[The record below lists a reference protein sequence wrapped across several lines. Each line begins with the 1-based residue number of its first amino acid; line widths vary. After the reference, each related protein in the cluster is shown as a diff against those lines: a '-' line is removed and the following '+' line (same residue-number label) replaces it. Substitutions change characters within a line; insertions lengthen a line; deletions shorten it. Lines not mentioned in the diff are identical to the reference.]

1 MHFVWEGTEQSKKK
15 KKKGKQV
22 KNKSKKN
29 LLFQFNLQK

>member
-15 KKKGKQV
+15 KKKRKQV